1 MLGIAKR
8 SVIIGGTGALGRKVI
23 EAFKDTWEVTSVDF
37 KENIEAH
44 RSLVLPQGSAELH
57 NNHCKDHLS
66 GKYDA
71 FICVAGGWIGGAIS
85 NPDIFAQTRHMFEI
99 NLYPAM
105 LACYLATHY
114 LNENGIVVLTGA
126 AAAFKDVT
134 PGNLAYGL
142 AKTAVHSLA
151 LNLSTGES
159 LPPNITVSTILPEVI
174 DTPANRESMPNAD
187 FSTWC
192 DPLAIAGLIKMW
204 ADGKNTPEN
213 GSFAVLKVVNGQI
226 LPEFV

>member
-1 MLGIAKR
+1 
-8 SVIIGGTGALGRKVI
+8 
-23 EAFKDTWEVTSVDF
+23 
-37 KENIEAH
+37 
-44 RSLVLPQGSAELH
+44 
-57 NNHCKDHLS
+57 
-66 GKYDA
+66 
-71 FICVAGGWIGGAIS
+71 
-85 NPDIFAQTRHMFEI
+85 
-99 NLYPAM
+99 M